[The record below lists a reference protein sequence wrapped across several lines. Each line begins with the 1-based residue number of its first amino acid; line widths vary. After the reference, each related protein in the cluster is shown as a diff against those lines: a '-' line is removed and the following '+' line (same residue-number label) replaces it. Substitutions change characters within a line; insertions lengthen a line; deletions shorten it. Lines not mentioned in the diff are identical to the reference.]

1 MCVVQIVYNKV
12 AQFVRMIPEMPG
24 TRNNDD
30 DGVDIDIT
38 PWLKRLALDVIGD
51 IAFGKDLNALEGK
64 DRMSISVVRQS
75 NTVAHCEVYSVSRC
89 RRRIGPDLLACV
101 RGAAGCN

>member
-51 IAFGKDLNALEGK
+51 IAFGKDLNALEA
-64 DRMSISVVRQS
+64 R
-75 NTVAHCEVYSVSRC
+75 TVCRSPSYASRILWLTA
-89 RRRIGPDLLACV
+89 RFIR
-101 RGAAGCN
+101 